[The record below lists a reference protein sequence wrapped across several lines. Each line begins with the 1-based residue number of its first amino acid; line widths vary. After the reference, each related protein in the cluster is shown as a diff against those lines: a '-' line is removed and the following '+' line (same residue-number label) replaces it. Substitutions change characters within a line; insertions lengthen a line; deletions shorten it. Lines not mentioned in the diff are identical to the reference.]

1 MPRVGYPS
9 ELRESIMKRFQS
21 AHAPRIHDLSRETGI
36 SHTTLYKWRKYATS
50 SHHPEQCS
58 PQLRSAE
65 DKWRLITQAYELEGQ
80 ELGAFLRQEGVYL
93 AQLDEWRADIMR
105 ALNPMS
111 KKRDMKRKKEK
122 AVANQVKQ
130 LKAELKRKDV
140 ALAEAAALLLLSKK
154 AEALWEEEDANTTL
168 DNDSGSSK

>member
-1 MPRVGYPS
+1 MAFNHPS
-9 ELRESIMKRFQS
+9 S
-21 AHAPRIHDLSRETGI
+21 
-36 SHTTLYKWRKYATS
+36 
-50 SHHPEQCS
+50 
-58 PQLRSAE
+58 
-65 DKWRLITQAYELEGQ
+65 ELEGQ

-130 LKAELKRKDV
+130 LKAELKRKDA

-154 AEALWEEEDANTTL
+154 AEALWEEEDASTTL
-168 DNDSGSSK
+168 DNDSGSLK

>member
-1 MPRVGYPS
+1 
-9 ELRESIMKRFQS
+9 
-21 AHAPRIHDLSRETGI
+21 
-36 SHTTLYKWRKYATS
+36 LYKWRKYATS

-130 LKAELKRKDV
+130 LKAELKRKDA

-154 AEALWEEEDANTTL
+154 SEAL
-168 DNDSGSSK
+168 

>member
-1 MPRVGYPS
+1 MPRAGYPS

-21 AHAPRIHDLSRETGI
+21 AHPPRIHDLSRETGI
-36 SHTTLYKWRKYATS
+36 SHTTLYKWRRYATS
-50 SHHPEQCS
+50 NLHPEQRS
-58 PQLRSAE
+58 PQLKSAE

-111 KKRDMKRKKEK
+111 KKRDMKRKKER
-122 AVANQVKQ
+122 AVANQVKH
-130 LKAELKRKDV
+130 LKAELKRKDA

-168 DNDSGSSK
+168 GNDSGSSK